1 MKSMKRQKLEP
12 GSLHI
17 VYPFQHQLTFTSG
30 LGNHKKLYLSMYD
43 FPAETRNYSIFLAFI
58 ASSFRVTEED

>member
-1 MKSMKRQKLEP
+1 MERQKLEP

-30 LGNHKKLYLSMYD
+30 LGNHKKNCLMEKLHELSKD
-43 FPAETRNYSIFLAFI
+43 TLC
-58 ASSFRVTEED
+58 